1 MATITTASGLPKSD
15 NRRYH
20 FDIYAVLEAPQEL
33 YFGHETQVNVN
44 VVETVRVKTDQGII
58 EKCYLSPTK
67 RRGVERRSLIWA
79 PANDGGVL
87 LGDKL
92 GCGIPHTCARPTC
105 PICAVYGGLI
115 TGDVEVEILGGKEKR
130 TQNTTVGRLVHGG
143 GVAIQDIEPSE
154 KQRAMHPSA
163 LHKDASQ
170 TPMPFKR
177 EYNEPAL
184 LYPVYNHC
192 LSVTEAEFT
201 AVAYAFLDALAR
213 LGASNPKGVH
223 IYEGTIL
230 KPKEPLLVLDR
241 YLAPLGKRPIISP
254 AEVLIEKALS
264 GFAEDALSVRGR
276 RMDAETVSEQ
286 MGEKVLFDR
295 WIGDAALIQLQ
306 EYATLFAIKH
316 LA

>member
-1 MATITTASGLPKSD
+1 MATVTTASGLSKSEE
-15 NRRYH
+15 RRYH
-20 FDIYAVLEAPQEL
+20 FDIYAVLEASQEL

-44 VVETVRVKTDQGII
+44 VVETVRVKTDTGVL

-79 PANDGGVL
+79 PANSDHVL

-115 TGDVEVEILGGKEKR
+115 TGDIEVEVLGRNEKR
-130 TQNTTVGRLVHGG
+130 TQNTLVGRLVHGG

-163 LHKDASQ
+163 IHKGAKQ

-184 LYPVYNHC
+184 LYPAYNHC
-192 LSVTEAEFT
+192 LSVTGAEFT
-201 AVAYAFLDALAR
+201 AVAYAFLDSLVR
-213 LGASNPKGVH
+213 LGAGNPKGVH
-223 IYEGTIL
+223 IYNSVLLEQNQ
-230 KPKEPLLVLDR
+230 PLLVLDR
-241 YLAPLGKRPIISP
+241 YLAPFGTRPVISP
-254 AEVLIEKALS
+254 AEVSIERALAGFVTDALTVRGKTATMDTIAEKEGDALLFERWVGNAALS
-264 GFAEDALSVRGR
+264 
-276 RMDAETVSEQ
+276 
-286 MGEKVLFDR
+286 
-295 WIGDAALIQLQ
+295 QLQ
-306 EYATLFAIKH
+306 IHAAKFAAKY